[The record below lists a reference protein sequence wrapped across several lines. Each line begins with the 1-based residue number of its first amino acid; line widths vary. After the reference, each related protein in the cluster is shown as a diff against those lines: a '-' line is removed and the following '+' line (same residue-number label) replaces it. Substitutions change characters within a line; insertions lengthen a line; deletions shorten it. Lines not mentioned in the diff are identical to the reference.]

1 MKTLAIFLLVLISGS
16 CASSQKTYTKRFNER
31 EKMFIRN
38 AIRIADEKPTSVL
51 KRRADSYIV
60 LEFPTQIWVLTPTG
74 YVDRLYE
81 LIDGEWVDYGLEK
94 DAY

>member
-1 MKTLAIFLLVLISGS
+1 MKLLTIILVVLISGS
-16 CASSQKTYTKRFNER
+16 CVTQKTYIKKFNNR

-38 AIRIADEKPTSVL
+38 AIRIANETPTSVL

-74 YVDRLYE
+74 YVDRLLE
-81 LIDGEWVDYGLEK
+81 LHDGEWIDYGLEK